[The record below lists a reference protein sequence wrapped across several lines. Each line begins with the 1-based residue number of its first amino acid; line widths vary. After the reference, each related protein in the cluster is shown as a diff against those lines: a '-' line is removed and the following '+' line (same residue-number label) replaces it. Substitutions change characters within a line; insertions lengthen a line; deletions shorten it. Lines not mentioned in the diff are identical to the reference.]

1 MNAAAFD
8 SIARELGAGGI
19 CCERV
24 SALKGRTTF
33 RLGGL
38 CPLLIHCE
46 RPEQLGQTVDLLHC
60 TGTRFEL
67 IGGGSNL
74 LVSDRGVDCPVI
86 CYATDV
92 PEVSHEGLEL
102 SVSGSTSLDAVAG
115 YAVEHGLG
123 GFVNTSGIPGTVG
136 GAIVGNAG
144 AFGWQVGDAL
154 VSVDLLDRD
163 GVRET
168 VGPEA
173 LGLSYRDSH
182 LKRMRQI
189 VQGAVFRLCGTDP
202 AAERAERQRIL
213 ELRASKHPDLSMFSC
228 AGSFFRNIEPT
239 SAAERRQAAGYFLD
253 KAGAKAM
260 KVGGAGVYEKHAN
273 IIIKDS
279 DDCSAQDILDLSR
292 LMAAGVHEKFDIEL
306 IREAQLLGDFDDAGI
321 ASGRV

>member
-1 MNAAAFD
+1 VNAPALD
-8 SIARELGAGGI
+8 SIARDFAAGGI
-19 CCERV
+19 RCERA

-46 RPEQLGQTVDLLHC
+46 RPGQLGQAIDVLHGAG
-60 TGTRFEL
+60 TGFEL

-74 LVSDRGVDCPVI
+74 LVSDSGVDCPVI

-92 PEVSHEGLEL
+92 PEISHDGLEL
-102 SVSGSTSLDAVAG
+102 SVTGSTSLDAVAG
-115 YAVEHGLG
+115 YAAEHGFG

-163 GVRET
+163 GARDT
-168 VGPEA
+168 VGPEV
-173 LGLSYRDSH
+173 LGFSYRDSH
-182 LKRMRQI
+182 LKRTRQI
-189 VQGAVFRLCGTDP
+189 VQSAVFRLHGTDP
-202 AAERAERQRIL
+202 AADRAERQRIL
-213 ELRASKHPDLSMFSC
+213 DLRASKHPDLAVFSC

-260 KVGGAGVYEKHAN
+260 KVGGAGVYVKHAN
-273 IIIKDS
+273 IIIKES
-279 DDCSAQDILDLSR
+279 DGCSAQDSLDRSR
-292 LMAAGVHEKFDIEL
+292 LMAVAVHEKFDIEL
-306 IREAQLLGDFDDAGI
+306 VREAQLLGDFDDAVV
-321 ASGRV
+321 ASDGV